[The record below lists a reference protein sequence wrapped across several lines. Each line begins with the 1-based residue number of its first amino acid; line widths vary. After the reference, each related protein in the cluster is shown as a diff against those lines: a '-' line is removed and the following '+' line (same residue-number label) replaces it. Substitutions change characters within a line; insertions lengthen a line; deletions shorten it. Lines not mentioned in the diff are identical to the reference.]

1 MKKYFLNFNSY
12 LKRIKHYY
20 EFKCDHLTSITMIK
34 INLSCCFFFFTH
46 LFYSQNQVVVS
57 AVSEFEGE
65 VIRIVSD
72 TLKLKVYYN
81 LTGNESVGDVVLNV
95 IALHNDGRETRKE
108 FEVIEYKKNNSV
120 TEVTV
125 KENEIPV
132 KYFFIYS
139 ENVII
144 TKQDGEA
151 FLWEG
156 DIIF

>member
-1 MKKYFLNFNSY
+1 MRQTILILFYIL
-12 LKRIKHYY
+12 
-20 EFKCDHLTSITMIK
+20 
-34 INLSCCFFFFTH
+34 FTPII
-46 LFYSQNQVVVS
+46 YSQNQVVVS

-72 TLKLKVYYN
+72 TLKLKIYYN

-95 IALHNDGRETRKE
+95 IALHNDGRKTRKE
-108 FEVIEYKKNNSV
+108 FEVIEYKKDKSV

-125 KENEIPV
+125 KENDIPV

-151 FLWEG
+151 FMWEG

>member
-1 MKKYFLNFNSY
+1 M
-12 LKRIKHYY
+12 RQ
-20 EFKCDHLTSITMIK
+20 SILI
-34 INLSCCFFFFTH
+34 
-46 LFYSQNQVVVS
+46 LFYILFSPLIYSQNQVVVS

-95 IALHNDGRETRKE
+95 IVFHNDGRETRKE
-108 FEVIEYKKNNSV
+108 FEVIEYKKNKTV

-125 KENEIPV
+125 KENDDQV

-144 TKQDGEA
+144 TKHDNDA
-151 FLWEG
+151 YMWEG

>member
-1 MKKYFLNFNSY
+1 MKTVLLFCF
-12 LKRIKHYY
+12 
-20 EFKCDHLTSITMIK
+20 ITIG
-34 INLSCCFFFFTH
+34 TQ

-95 IALHNDGRETRKE
+95 IVFHNDGRETRKE
-108 FEVIEYKKNNSV
+108 FEVIEYKKNKTV

-125 KENEIPV
+125 KENEDLV

-144 TKQDGEA
+144 TKHDNDA
-151 FLWEG
+151 YMWEG

>member
-1 MKKYFLNFNSY
+1 
-12 LKRIKHYY
+12 
-20 EFKCDHLTSITMIK
+20 MIK
-34 INLSCCFFFFTH
+34 ITLSCFFFFFTH

-72 TLKLKVYYN
+72 TLKLKIYYN

-95 IALHNDGRETRKE
+95 IALHNDGRKTRKE
-108 FEVIEYKKNNSV
+108 FEVIEYKKNKSV

-125 KENEIPV
+125 KENDIPV

-151 FLWEG
+151 FMWEG

>member
-1 MKKYFLNFNSY
+1 
-12 LKRIKHYY
+12 
-20 EFKCDHLTSITMIK
+20 MIK
-34 INLSCCFFFFTH
+34 ITLSCFFFFFTH

-72 TLKLKVYYN
+72 TLKLKIYYN

-95 IALHNDGRETRKE
+95 IALHNDGRKTRKE

-125 KENEIPV
+125 KENDIPV

-151 FLWEG
+151 FMWEG

>member
-1 MKKYFLNFNSY
+1 
-12 LKRIKHYY
+12 
-20 EFKCDHLTSITMIK
+20 MIK

>member
-1 MKKYFLNFNSY
+1 
-12 LKRIKHYY
+12 
-20 EFKCDHLTSITMIK
+20 MIK
-34 INLSCCFFFFTH
+34 ITLGCHFFFFTH

-95 IALHNDGRETRKE
+95 IVFHNDGRETRKE
-108 FEVIEYKKNNSV
+108 FEVIEYKKNKSV
-120 TEVTV
+120 AEVTV
-125 KENEIPV
+125 KENDDQV

-144 TKQDGEA
+144 TKHDNDA
-151 FLWEG
+151 YMWEG
-156 DIIF
+156 DVIF